1 MAELLP
7 ITIQSD
13 LAKSAQTFRKDL
25 LSVPIIGAAATL
37 QHMSARPKVRGK
49 ETVGLLS
56 GNFEIGP
63 YDPKR
68 VNGEGVTITPRTLE
82 TFLGSCIERFD
93 PNQVWQTVYGS
104 LITQG
109 EALKDVPI
117 AKAILTYAMKKLG
130 QNLNMALFAGKR
142 NESGKKTSELFD
154 GFDTITAAEIAAEN
168 IATAKKNLFA
178 LEAFTNANAVDQL
191 KALYAASSD
200 ELQGQKVKLYMPR
213 DVYRFYC
220 EDYQAT
226 VGATPYNR
234 EYKKTF
240 LEGSDDLCE
249 LVPLTSKKGS
259 KFLHLTS
266 QENMLYG
273 FGDGLA
279 DEKVEIC
286 KVHEIYLSLV
296 ATMYFGVQFEC
307 IEPEVLMVGQIA
319 G

>member
-7 ITIQSD
+7 INIQGD
-13 LAKSAQTFRKDL
+13 LTKSAQTFRKEL
-25 LSVPIIGAAATL
+25 LTVPMIGAADTL
-37 QHMSARPKVRGK
+37 KHMTARPGVRGK
-49 ETVGLLS
+49 ETLGKIT

-68 VNGEGVTITPRTLE
+68 RGGEGIDIIPRTLE
-82 TFLGSCIERFD
+82 TYLGSCIEDFD
-93 PNQVWQTVYGS
+93 PNKVWQSIYGS

-109 EALKDVPI
+109 EDLKNVPI

-130 QNLNMALFAGKR
+130 QNLNMALFAAKR

-154 GFDTITAAEIAAEN
+154 GFDTITKQEITDGN
-168 IATAKKNLFA
+168 IATAKKNLFE
-178 LEAFTNANAVDQL
+178 LEAITAVNAVEQL
-191 KALYAASSD
+191 KAMYAAAAD
-200 ELQGQKVKLYMPR
+200 ELQGQKVKIYMPR

-220 EDYQAT
+220 EDYQST

-259 KFLHLTS
+259 KYLHLTPKD
-266 QENMLYG
+266 NMIYG

-279 DEKVEIC
+279 EEKVEIG
-286 KVHEIYLSLV
+286 KWDPIFLTLV

-307 IEPEVLMVGQIA
+307 IDAERMLVGQIA